1 MIRKNGNKL
10 KMAGIAMAAALV
22 IGGLGMTAVYA
33 STLNDVV
40 AKGSVVT
47 VPNTQTMSDTKVIT
61 QGTIQY
67 SKGVYAR
74 ADGSQKVTY
83 ERWYNP
89 ETKENRSD
97 IHEYSSDGQLIKF
110 QSTYLTNDG
119 NDMVII
125 QRDNNG
131 EPLSGTIMK
140 KADQPTVFEKLEM
153 NLDNFA
159 SDKEYLNSDAWTSIG
174 IETTSEGK
182 TLNKILKSYQ
192 SYINDTTQADMQLIE
207 FIDPDT
213 GLSAKS
219 ELYENSTGENK
230 LFSSETDDYGYVTDD
245 GNLFKTDIVTL
256 TPAQGPTETLG
267 K

>member
-1 MIRKNGNKL
+1 MIRKNGNKV

-40 AKGSVVT
+40 SKGSVVT
-47 VPNTQTMSDTKVIT
+47 VPNTQAMPDTKVIT

-67 SKGVYAR
+67 SKGVYTR
-74 ADGSQKVTY
+74 ADGSQNVTY

-97 IHEYSSDGQLIKF
+97 CHEYSSDGQLIKF
-110 QSTYLTNDG
+110 QSTYLTNGG
-119 NDMVII
+119 NDLVII

-140 KADQPTVFEKLEM
+140 KSDQPAIFEKLEM

-174 IETTSEGK
+174 TETTSEGK

-245 GNLFKTDIVTL
+245 GDLFKTDIVTL
-256 TPAQGPTETLG
+256 TPAQGPKETIG